1 MHDLGRLVG
10 RASWPSGR
18 QVCLPAGPVVAAWSA
33 ARPTVTAASV
43 ASAAV
48 LEAPASVV
56 VGVAVAAVR
65 GSGIPATAAA
75 SAAGLA
81 SGGSSPQADTP
92 ARTHL
97 HTCLGRVVDVCSHC

>member
-1 MHDLGRLVG
+1 MATG
-10 RASWPSGR
+10 
-18 QVCLPAGPVVAAWSA
+18 SA
-33 ARPTVTAASV
+33 ARPPIAAASM

-56 VGVAVAAVR
+56 VEIAVAAVR

-81 SGGSSPQADTP
+81 SGGSSSQADTP
-92 ARTHL
+92 AGIHL
-97 HTCLGRVVDVCSHC
+97 HACLSRVVDVGCHG